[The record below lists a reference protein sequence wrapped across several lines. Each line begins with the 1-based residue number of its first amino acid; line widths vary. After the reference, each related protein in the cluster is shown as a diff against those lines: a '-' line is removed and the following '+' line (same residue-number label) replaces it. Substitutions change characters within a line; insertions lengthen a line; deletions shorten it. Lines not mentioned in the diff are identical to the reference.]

1 MKSSRSAVAY
11 KTRTLPQL
19 RFEDQALTSFSG
31 LVIFQKLFD
40 QLDLKNRLRGCF
52 RHRQVTP
59 IFGPWRIV
67 LLLIVHLLLGYRQL
81 RHLRYYA
88 DDPMVLRTLGVTR
101 LPDVSTVS
109 RTLSD
114 LDQNSIVNLHL
125 LLGDMVLER
134 LIQLGM
140 RRITIDF
147 DGSVIGTSRFAEGAA
162 VGFNRK
168 KKGQRSYYP
177 LLCTIAQT
185 GQVLALLARS
195 GNVHDSNGARAFIE
209 QCITRLRQALPGIL
223 IEIRMDSAFFSEEIV
238 ALLDRERI
246 EYTISVPFERLP
258 ALKEQVEQQD
268 QWHCMDAQCDYFES
282 QWKPKSWDEER
293 RFVFVRKQVRIQHK
307 QPIQLDLFV
316 PHEYGYEFKVVL
328 TNKSLTAARV
338 VAFHNGRGSQEGIFA
353 ELKSQIQMDYVPTRT
368 WLGNQVFML
377 SAILAH
383 NLSRELQM
391 RVNAPCR
398 KTQAKRP
405 AMWDFLQL
413 DTLRRRLVQRAGR
426 LIRPGGKLTLSMSAN
441 KSVKDELLHILNGLD
456 AAA

>member
-1 MKSSRSAVAY
+1 MQSWSSVA
-11 KTRTLPQL
+11 
-19 RFEDQALTSFSG
+19 DQPISLGFIACYRR
-31 LVIFQKLFD
+31 
-40 QLDLKNRLRGCF
+40 RL
-52 RHRQVTP
+52 
-59 IFGPWRIV
+59 
-67 LLLIVHLLLGYRQL
+67 
-81 RHLRYYA
+81 
-88 DDPMVLRTLGVTR
+88 
-101 LPDVSTVS
+101 
-109 RTLSD
+109 
-114 LDQNSIVNLHL
+114 
-125 LLGDMVLER
+125 
-134 LIQLGM
+134 
-140 RRITIDF
+140 
-147 DGSVIGTSRFAEGAA
+147 
-162 VGFNRK
+162 
-168 KKGQRSYYP
+168 SY
-177 LLCTIAQT
+177 
-185 GQVLALLARS
+185 VLAS
-195 GNVHDSNGARAFIE
+195 
-209 QCITRLRQALPGIL
+209 C
-223 IEIRMDSAFFSEEIV
+223 V

-246 EYTISVPFERLP
+246 EYTISVPSERLP

-282 QWKPKSWDEER
+282 RWKPKSRDEAH

-307 QPIQLDLFV
+307 QPVQLDLFV

-328 TNKSLTAARV
+328 TNKSLTAARI

-398 KTQAKRP
+398 KTQPKRP
-405 AMWDFLQL
+405 AMWEFLQL

-441 KSVKDELLHILNGLD
+441 KSVKGELLHILNGLE